1 MRQITKATA
10 VPYTPPPIE
19 IARVAAAATEAP
31 FSWRKTSGTFQ
42 ATVTISTKEALLY
55 PEEHLLA
62 WLKWKI
68 SVVPKTL
75 RFYPVLKRYL
85 GVVIGRVGG
94 FGGNPGKIP
103 PSPSGNVP
111 GHPIHPQPPPHHRP
125 GIMEYTGKVVALIYD
140 RFGDFAGFKLL
151 SEHGHEHEFHGREPA
166 IEALV
171 KSAWIERS
179 VISVHVEEH
188 RREHPTSIVLRR
200 YH

>member
-1 MRQITKATA
+1 
-10 VPYTPPPIE
+10 
-19 IARVAAAATEAP
+19 
-31 FSWRKTSGTFQ
+31 
-42 ATVTISTKEALLY
+42 L
-55 PEEHLLA
+55 
-62 WLKWKI
+62 
-68 SVVPKTL
+68 PKTL
-75 RFYPVLKRYL
+75 RFYPVLQRYL

-111 GHPIHPQPPPHHRP
+111 GHPIHPPHPPHRPP
-125 GIMEYTGKVVALIYD
+125 GIIELTGKVVALIYD

-151 SEHGHEHEFHGREPA
+151 TERGHEHEFRGREPA
-166 IEALV
+166 VEGLV

-188 RREHPTSIVLRR
+188 RPEWPTSIVLRR